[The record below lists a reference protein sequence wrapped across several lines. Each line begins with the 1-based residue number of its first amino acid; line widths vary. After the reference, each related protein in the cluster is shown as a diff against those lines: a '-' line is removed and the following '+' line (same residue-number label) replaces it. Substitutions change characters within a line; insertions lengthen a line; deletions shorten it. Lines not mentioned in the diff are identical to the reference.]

1 MEEEEDKMIE
11 EKDIITLSDGK
22 DYSVVKILELS
33 DKKIFF
39 LADISDINIQKFMF
53 LKSDDKLVEI
63 DDENLISELREL
75 VRNDITDFSG
85 LLDNIIM
92 QIDNLLEENN

>member
-11 EKDIITLSDGK
+11 EKDIITLSDDK

-75 VRNDITDFSG
+75 VRKDITDFSG

-92 QIDNLLEENN
+92 QIDSLIEENN